1 MKKAL
6 HLSLGMILAMGTVGM
21 AFASS
26 PDQMAANAD
35 TRLDQRLSN
44 EVRHELVMIPQF
56 TVFDNLT
63 YSVDGG
69 TVTLAGQ
76 VRNGFIK
83 DEAEKSIKHLE
94 GVEHVNNQIEILPAA
109 FNDDRIRRQVA
120 RAVFRDPR
128 LSTYAIQT
136 VPPIHIIVKNG
147 HVNLEGMVRTQTDK
161 DDAFI
166 RANGVPGVFS
176 VQNNLQVEQQTK
188 G

>member
-6 HLSLGMILAMGTVGM
+6 HLSLGMILALGTMGM

-26 PDQMAANAD
+26 PDQVAANAA
-35 TRLDQRLSN
+35 RVDQRVAK

-94 GVEHVNNQIEILPAA
+94 GVEHVNNQIEILPAS

-128 LSTYAIQT
+128 LSTYAIQP

-161 DDAFI
+161 DDAFL
-166 RANGVPGVFS
+166 RANGVSGVFS